1 MRGKAQQLLNRFGF
15 RLHRI
20 DDLTRFLNEAGS
32 DKGLGL
38 LGRHYYSRVYS
49 KVFSEIRHKQL
60 NFVEIG
66 LLRPDRDGRRSTA
79 GAEGESNAVAHCAPS
94 LVAWNKW
101 FPNASIVGFD
111 IDDFS
116 AASTA
121 SITIIQGDMSSP
133 EDLSLI
139 IAQCEGGIDIV
150 IDDGSHV
157 SHHQQIA
164 FSVLFPHLRANG
176 LYCIEDCHWQDP
188 SLERADAVKTRDLLR
203 LFRYSGEIVSPFIS
217 FESSKLLEAMIGDVV
232 FYDSIE
238 AGIDDTEDALCIIRR
253 KGY

>member
-1 MRGKAQQLLNRFGF
+1 MRIKAQRLINRLGF

-38 LGRHYYSRVYS
+38 LGRHFYSRVYS
-49 KVFSEIRHKQL
+49 KLFSEIRHNQL
-60 NFVEIG
+60 TFVEIG
-66 LLRPDRDGRRSTA
+66 LLRPDRDGRRCTA
-79 GAEGESNAVAHCAPS
+79 GAEGKSYAVAHSAPS
-94 LVAWNKW
+94 LLAWRKY

-116 AASTA
+116 AVASTG
-121 SITIIQGDMSSP
+121 ITIVQGDMSSP
-133 EDLSLI
+133 EDLWRLV
-139 IAQCEGGIDIV
+139 AQCSGAIDVV

-164 FSVLFPHLRANG
+164 FSVLSPHLRPNG

-188 SLERADAVKTRDLLR
+188 SLEREDAIKTRDLFR
-203 LFRYSGEIVSPFIS
+203 HFRYSGNITSPFIAS
-217 FESSKLLEAMIGDVV
+217 NRSRLLEPMIAHVA

-238 AGIDDTEDALCIIRR
+238 PIDDVEDALCVVRR
-253 KGY
+253 KGI